1 MIVDKRRLK
10 SRNRPMRKLFLPL
23 GFKHILES
31 INLLTNNNLIRLKKL
46 LLNPK
51 ILRFDVIIK
60 HISITILKSLK
71 RMRMRGQQIPQRK
84 HLTIFLTIHQKC
96 LTLSTFPSMDRRL
109 LVLGKIVD
117 KCRWISKHF
126 IAVIFD
132 HLFEWLL
139 VFVWGDLLGAF
150 YWEFDLYALHL
161 NISIQRNM
169 YIWR

>member
-1 MIVDKRRLK
+1 
-10 SRNRPMRKLFLPL
+10 MRKLFLPL

-46 LLNPK
+46 LLNQK

-96 LTLSTFPSMDRRL
+96 LTLSTFPSMYRRL

-132 HLFEWLL
+132 HLFE
-139 VFVWGDLLGAF
+139 
-150 YWEFDLYALHL
+150 
-161 NISIQRNM
+161 
-169 YIWR
+169 